1 MKLNHIR
8 WLAGA
13 IGAVAALFL
22 TPAVAADKIR
32 LAQNL
37 SPISGVTIIAK
48 EKGFFDRQGL
58 DVQVSNF
65 TSGKQCLQT
74 VLGGGADIA
83 TTAEAPTTAAAM
95 AKEPIVFL
103 ARTEYSELKTL
114 VAQKAGVTQLQDL
127 KGKRIAFTAGT
138 GGEVY
143 THALLKRAGLTE
155 KDVKLVNLRPQDMA
169 SALASGSIDAFN
181 TWEPHVSNARRVL
194 GSKIQLVDTRGT
206 YSETFNI
213 VLTRDFLD
221 KHGDAVSRF
230 LRALVEAETWL
241 KANRKDAIAV
251 VAKAVNL
258 PEAELAAIWDD
269 YVYEVVLDQRTL
281 DVLNAHAQWRLET
294 GNAPEGATLPD
305 FRRVID
311 PEPLRAIDPARVKI

>member
-1 MKLNHIR
+1 
-8 WLAGA
+8 
-13 IGAVAALFL
+13 AAEK
-22 TPAVAADKIR
+22 VR

-37 SPISGVTIIAK
+37 SPISGVSIIAK

-74 VLGGGADIA
+74 VMGGGADIA

-95 AKEPIVFL
+95 AKEPIAFL

-114 VAQKAGVTQLQDL
+114 VAKKADVAPIQDL

-138 GGEVY
+138 GSEVY
-143 THALLKRAGLTE
+143 THALLKKAGLTE

-169 SALASGSIDAFN
+169 AALASGSIDAFN
-181 TWEPHVSNARRVL
+181 TWEPHVSNARRALADKVA
-194 GSKIQLVDTRGT
+194 LVDTQGT
-206 YSETFNI
+206 YAETFNI
-213 VLTRDFLD
+213 VLTRDYLN
-221 KHGDAVSRF
+221 KNGETVSKF
-230 LRALVEAETWL
+230 LRALVEADTWI
-241 KANRKDAIAV
+241 KANRNEAIAV
-251 VAKAVNL
+251 VAKAVGL

-281 DVLNAHAQWRLET
+281 
-294 GNAPEGATLPD
+294 
-305 FRRVID
+305 
-311 PEPLRAIDPARVKI
+311 